1 MQIELDHLFIC
12 TAPGAPEA
20 DALLRLGLNEAT
32 PNQHPGQG
40 TANRRFSFAN
50 AMIELFW
57 VTDPAE
63 AQSEATRRTQLYD
76 RWSHRNSGAS
86 PFGFCLR
93 PTAPIGLIDTPAPF
107 PAWHYRPA
115 YLPAAQFMEIADTSI
130 EEPMWVYLSFMQRH
144 HREQLFV
151 QHPVGLREIT
161 ALTLTSPVPLRSQAA
176 QAAIENKILST
187 RQGPQSLLEVEFD
200 GARRNQTVDL
210 TPRLPL
216 VFRF

>member
-50 AMIELFW
+50 AMIELLW
-57 VTDPAE
+57 VTNPAE
-63 AQSEATRRTQLYD
+63 AQSETTRRTQLYE
-76 RWSHRNSGAS
+76 RWSHRSSAS
-86 PFGFCLR
+86 PFGLCLR
-93 PTAPIGLIDTPAPF
+93 PAGPIDTPAPF
-107 PAWHYRPA
+107 PTWHYHPA
-115 YLPAAQFMEIADTSI
+115 YLPAPLVMEIADTSI

-176 QAAIENKILST
+176 QAAIEDKILST